1 MGDLLQQS
9 HDWEPGILP
18 SGLFW
23 TVPISPNAITVN
35 PVTGTARL
43 RASDMSVPDY
53 GHFFNSV
60 SPTPDPPPVSSH
72 VSFDVTWPGGGAVT
86 EIDDDVFDFSGRFV
100 ISDATIR
107 FTARNDTSS
116 RVYRSN
122 PDGQYSF
129 DAGVGR
135 ERNGVFH

>member
-1 MGDLLQQS
+1 M
-9 HDWEPGILP
+9 
-18 SGLFW
+18 
-23 TVPISPNAITVN
+23 
-35 PVTGTARL
+35 
-43 RASDMSVPDY
+43 
-53 GHFFNSV
+53 
-60 SPTPDPPPVSSH
+60 
-72 VSFDVTWPGGGAVT
+72 TWPGGGAVT